1 LPLSNIVLKCFC
13 HDFSPFRNIV
23 QFENLARG
31 FCSSFERRRPA
42 GVGSRSDLPDLGG
55 RFLGDSLMHAP
66 LLVFDNVTLG
76 YDRYPA
82 VHHLACK
89 VAPGSLLA
97 IVGPNGTGK
106 STLLKGIVGELS
118 PMEGEIR
125 FSGATD
131 ADFPQTPPIAY
142 LSQIFRFDVNFP
154 LSVDD
159 FVAMGLWRKFGAFR
173 GFSRAAKK
181 NLVEAI
187 DSVGLA
193 GLEKRLIGQ
202 LSGGQLQRAR
212 FARLILEDA
221 PLILLDEPYD
231 AIDEATLDDLAAL
244 IRRWNA
250 EGRTIVSVLHN
261 LAHVRKDY
269 PRTLLLA
276 CEPVA
281 DGPTQEVLSE
291 ENLARAH
298 DLMRRHGLGAAC
310 AVRRLTPETTH

>member
-1 LPLSNIVLKCFC
+1 
-13 HDFSPFRNIV
+13 
-23 QFENLARG
+23 
-31 FCSSFERRRPA
+31 
-42 GVGSRSDLPDLGG
+42 
-55 RFLGDSLMHAP
+55 
-66 LLVFDNVTLG
+66 VTLG
-76 YDRYPA
+76 YDRHPA
-82 VHHLACK
+82 VHHLSCEI
-89 VAPGSLLA
+89 APGSLLA
-97 IVGPNGTGK
+97 VVGPNGTGK
-106 STLLKGIVGELS
+106 STLLKGIAGELF

-131 ADFPQTPPIAY
+131 EEGSRPPQSPAIAY
-142 LSQIFRFDVNFP
+142 LSQTFVFDADFP

-159 FVAMGLWRKFGAFR
+159 FVAMGLWREFGAFR
-173 GFSRAAKK
+173 GFSHAARKR
-181 NLVEAI
+181 LAETI
-187 DSVGLA
+187 DSVGLG
-193 GLEKRLIGQ
+193 GLEKRLVGQ

-221 PLILLDEPYD
+221 PLLLLDEPYN

-261 LAHVRKDY
+261 LAHVRKEY

-281 DGPTQEVLSE
+281 DGPTQEVLSD

-298 DLMRRHGLGAAC
+298 EIMRTPGRGAAC
-310 AVRRLTPETTH
+310 AVCHLTPERAR